1 MTCLSF
7 DLAPVWLGRSA
18 DKSVRDHVGQAS
30 WPVRVF
36 FCGLLALL
44 TGCTVGPN
52 YRRPAATVPPA
63 YRNVAPDQTADTT
76 SLGDEKW
83 FTIFQDEEL
92 QKLIRTALANNY
104 DVQVAASRIVQAQ
117 AQVGVARA
125 DQFPTIGAGP
135 GFTSERIPGFGYNLI
150 QLQGLLSWD
159 IDFWGKYR
167 RATEAARANELASE
181 WNRKEVL
188 STVVANVA
196 MAYFQLRELDLELDI
211 ARRSLQSRQESLQL
225 TNTLANGGATSLLDV
240 RQAEQ
245 LVETAAETIP
255 DTERQISQQED
266 LISTLLGDNPHDIE
280 RGRPLTEQPLP
291 PSIPA
296 GLPSRLL
303 ERRPDIRR
311 SEQQLIAANAEIG
324 VARAAFFPSLD
335 LTGLSGGL
343 EGTNFSNL
351 FSTGARSWT
360 VSAPLVQ
367 PIFTAGRLRS
377 NLRLSEAQE
386 NEMVITYRQT
396 IQQAFRQVSDALIA
410 YRKYR
415 QFREH
420 QEALTTAAQSAS
432 QLSQLRYKGGATSYL
447 EVLTSETN
455 YFSAELNLARARL
468 SERLS
473 LVQIYQ
479 ALGGGWDI

>member
-1 MTCLSF
+1 MNRAL
-7 DLAPVWLGRSA
+7 V
-18 DKSVRDHVGQAS
+18 
-30 WPVRVF
+30 
-36 FCGLLALL
+36 CGLLLL
-44 TGCTVGPN
+44 LAGCTVGPN
-52 YRRPAATVPPA
+52 YHRPSATVPPA
-63 YRNVAPDQTADTT
+63 YRNLPPDQAANAS

-83 FTIFQDEEL
+83 WTIFQDQEL
-92 QKLIRTALANNY
+92 QKLIRTALEKNY
-104 DVQVAASRIVQAQ
+104 DVQIAASRIVQAQ
-117 AQVGVARA
+117 AQVGVTRA

-188 STVVANVA
+188 STIVANVA

-211 ARRSLQSRQESLQL
+211 AQRSLKSRQESLQL

-255 DTERQISQQED
+255 DTERQITQQED
-266 LISTLLGDNPHDIE
+266 LISTLIGDNPHDVP
-280 RGRPLTEQPLP
+280 RGKPLTEQPLP
-291 PSIPA
+291 PTIPA

-324 VARAAFFPSLD
+324 VARAAFFPALD
-335 LTGLSGGL
+335 LTGVSGGL
-343 EGTNFSNL
+343 EGTSFAKL
-351 FSTGARSWT
+351 FSSGAGAWL

-377 NLRLSEAQE
+377 NLKLTEAEE
-386 NEMVITYRQT
+386 NEMVLTYRQT

-410 YRKYR
+410 YQRYR

-432 QLSQLRYKGGATSYL
+432 RLSELRYKGGATSYL

-455 YFSAELNLARARL
+455 YFAAELNLARARL